1 MQLVHS
7 FSAKGCSIENLF
19 YHCVTFVLSCLYAK
33 QNGFKINL
41 HCDNLTNK
49 YFSVAPYDN
58 IYVDL
63 EDLEKPHNRIYAHS
77 KFNVMKNF
85 A

>member
-41 HCDNLTNK
+41 HCDKLTNK
-49 YFSVAPYDN
+49 YLVFVLFLLLYSLY
-58 IYVDL
+58 L
-63 EDLEKPHNRIYAHS
+63 
-77 KFNVMKNF
+77 F
-85 A
+85 